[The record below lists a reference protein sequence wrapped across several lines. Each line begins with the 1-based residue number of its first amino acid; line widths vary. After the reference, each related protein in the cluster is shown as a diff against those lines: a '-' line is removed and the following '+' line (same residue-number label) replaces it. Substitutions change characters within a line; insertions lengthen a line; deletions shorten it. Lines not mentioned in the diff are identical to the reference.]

1 VIGSTGTS
9 FIVTRSGISV
19 SFPAAFVPG
28 KPQGTPHSA
37 ADREYKSECNKND
50 FAKPK
55 TLAISWVHLPV
66 ASKLRVALQGNP
78 PPTPLYAAHR
88 FAQRGFPRRLGPFR
102 VALTTLNGNSK
113 ALPMFCLS
121 FFNCTSFQVTEYDFE
136 K

>member
-1 VIGSTGTS
+1 LLRRNKSI
-9 FIVTRSGISV
+9 
-19 SFPAAFVPG
+19 
-28 KPQGTPHSA
+28 
-37 ADREYKSECNKND
+37 KSESNKKD